1 VEYSI
6 EFGGDPQD
14 VTITCSGRADID
26 GIKRLNEQL
35 VSDFRFRPGM
45 AMLVDSSA
53 LDTRRFSAGEMQ
65 EMTEC
70 VLERD
75 WEFPPRAIAVVLP
88 TPLTQDLNRKWDD
101 FVAVVDVLGS
111 RRRMFASRHEAVAWL
126 RALKSVHT

>member
-53 LDTRRFSAGEMQ
+53 LDTGRFSDGEMQ
-65 EMTEC
+65 EMTER

-88 TPLTQDLNRKWDD
+88 APLTRELDRKWTT
-101 FVAVVDVLGS
+101 FVEVVDVLGS
-111 RRRMFASRHEAVAWL
+111 RRRMFGTRHEAVAWL
-126 RALKSVHT
+126 RELKSAHT